1 MNQLN
6 ETTQNKSRFMQTI
19 DNVNGGIAIPA
30 IMYFMGVPL
39 VVVVLLWA
47 LFFRG

>member
-1 MNQLN
+1 MNKL
-6 ETTQNKSRFMQTI
+6 TTNLKNSI

-30 IMYFMGVPL
+30 VMWFMGVPL
-39 VVVVLLWA
+39 GVVVVLWL